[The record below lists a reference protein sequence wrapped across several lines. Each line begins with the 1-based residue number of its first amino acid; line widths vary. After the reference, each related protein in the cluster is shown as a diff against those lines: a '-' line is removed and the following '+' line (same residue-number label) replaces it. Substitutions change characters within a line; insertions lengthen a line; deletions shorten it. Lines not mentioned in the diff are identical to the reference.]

1 MSASGW
7 PRSAVGVNHHY
18 KDWFLLRCGLYFFHT
33 TNSERRAP
41 PEKEKKS
48 HFESTSKKNSF
59 FCFWPDVSTDQGRDQ
74 LTRTAQLRCQNRGQ
88 KNIIK
93 PDRLWRVSNGKK
105 NSGHL
110 RLGDL
115 SNRLADSTFS
125 LIFVS
130 TTGQQIIV
138 SFRSTVYYSPLF
150 FKKKNQAV
158 AGTLNRMETK

>member
-48 HFESTSKKNSF
+48 HFESTSKKKLF
-59 FCFWPDVSTDQGRDQ
+59 FSCFWPDVSTDQGRDQ
-74 LTRTAQLRCQNRGQ
+74 LTRSAQLRCQNRGQ

-105 NSGHL
+105 L
-110 RLGDL
+110 RSFATWRSIESIGGQHILPDL
-115 SNRLADSTFS
+115 CFNNWSADYCS
-125 LIFVS
+125 I
-130 TTGQQIIV
+130 
-138 SFRSTVYYSPLF
+138 VYYSPLF
-150 FKKKNQAV
+150 F
-158 AGTLNRMETK
+158 